1 MPEPAGS
8 PPDSPRSVNGTGKS
22 HSGPSGPGILYRVVI
37 TLAAPLILGHLCWR
51 ARKDGGL
58 IYLFERLG
66 FYRHKPHGTPKRQL
80 RGKQPSDIQSSESQ
94 PPEKNTLKTPVQSA
108 CRQRPI
114 WIHAAS
120 VGEVNTVKPLL
131 KALIARYPND
141 HFVVTTA
148 TPTGKVTINNVA
160 LPRTQHYYLPLDYR
174 FAVNGFYQ
182 HVQPRCGF
190 IVETELWPGLYQQ
203 SPVPLVLINARLSEK
218 TIKAATGWLEKAY
231 RYCVSQLALII
242 ARQPSD
248 EQAYRQLGATT
259 VEQVGNLKQA
269 ITLPDHHYTASLSHP
284 FANLHRFALL
294 ASTHH
299 DEEVQLATRW
309 LQQNNPPLL
318 VIAPRHPD
326 RANDL
331 KRQLYRLTKEIALRS
346 HNDTVDDTTAIY
358 IADTLG
364 EMDLWYLHASAIFLG
379 GSLTA
384 VGGHNMLE
392 PAGWQ
397 RSVITGPHLHNFDE
411 EVAKLQANDA
421 ITVCADAAQVIDA
434 LIDQYDN
441 TGTTEAMGKR
451 AADTIKPN
459 QQVLPDYLTLLA
471 PYIDR

>member
-1 MPEPAGS
+1 M
-8 PPDSPRSVNGTGKS
+8 R
-22 HSGPSGPGILYRVVI
+22 
-37 TLAAPLILGHLCWR
+37 
-51 ARKDGGL
+51 
-58 IYLFERLG
+58 ERLG
-66 FYRHKPHGTPKRQL
+66 FYRSERTDNPDKYPLKTQTPEAQ
-80 RGKQPSDIQSSESQ
+80 ITQSKMTGALATGALATGALATVTLAPDTLAQ
-94 PPEKNTLKTPVQSA
+94 VPEKSFDGGQIQGTYERGPV
-108 CRQRPI
+108 

-131 KALIARYPND
+131 KALIARYPDD

-148 TPTGKVTINNVA
+148 TPTGKAMINNTT
-160 LPRTQHYYLPLDYR
+160 LPRTRHHYLPLDYR
-174 FAVNGFYQ
+174 FAVNGFYR

-190 IVETELWPGLYQQ
+190 IVETELWPVLYQQ
-203 SPVPLVLINARLSEK
+203 SSVPLVLINARLSKK
-218 TIKAATGWLEKAY
+218 TIKAATGWLKKAY

-248 EQAYRQLGATT
+248 EAAYRQLGATT

-269 ITLPDHHYTASLSHP
+269 ITPPDHQYTASLPHP
-284 FANLHRFALL
+284 FKNLHRFVLL
-294 ASTHH
+294 ASTHD
-299 DEEVQLATRW
+299 DEELQLATRW

-326 RANDL
+326 RAGDL

-364 EMDLWYLHASAIFLG
+364 EMDLWYLHANAIFLG

-392 PAGWQ
+392 PACLQ
-397 RSVITGPHLHNFDE
+397 RSVITGPHLHNFDK

-421 ITVCADAAQVIDA
+421 ITVCADAAQVIEA

-451 AADTIKPN
+451 AADTIKPH